1 MAILNVTLNP
11 NDMGSGHVLSN
22 GNLTDTSTSTT
33 AIRATHGRSSGK
45 WYWEVKLDSGNN
57 EVHVGV
63 SNKTFG
69 LSDPVTNANIRTYYA
84 YNGSKFPENGSY
96 GSSTSSGG
104 IIGIAL
110 NLDQGTLEFYRNG
123 VSMGVS
129 HTDIKSLGMV
139 YPLYRPG
146 GTASKRVV
154 FNFGSTPFTYSIP
167 NGYSA
172 YNNVIV
178 QKAFIFNN
186 SIYKYYS
193 VFNWITLSSSS
204 PTEQDYLNFGMDD
217 ISTIP
222 ESAWSQLQSE
232 IDLCYYTDDPTKTEA
247 SFNIETDPF
256 TLAEEWEDKEIKII
270 EYTDDPN
277 QTESTITIETEPFTL
292 YDELGDSLDVLY
304 YTDDPSKT
312 SAELNITANYSPLDE
327 LEGDFDVVTWSDNN
341 NPKIASTSSIPSP
354 QSIIQ
359 TDDYY
364 MYGDLLSIVDKL
376 NSTNGTLRYAVSFN
390 EGDTWEV
397 CKFGKWRTIGIAS
410 LLTFKQS
417 GMSHYDV
424 SKIDSVALKD
434 KGNKIRFAYYFEDSI
449 HNSETGIAIDNMKLN
464 INSATETIK
473 MDNVAFYVLN
483 TNATIELNLSGNKLT
498 GSLDDSDQ
506 GKVQY
511 RVILNNK
518 SYYPTDGS
526 FTPLAPS
533 PQNISINISERDI
546 LFNQENVLRVEFK
559 DYWGETDYWE
569 KPFTG
574 SYSGLM
580 FMDESGEYLSDTF
593 GGILKYLNFGALFA
607 GQTTLDQRVIIKNQ
621 LGYPIDE
628 LLLEVNKEK
637 LPLGVGVELSRQQ
650 TPFLPVDYIT
660 YGLTGIDET
669 KEFYVRLTS
678 DVEAEPVPNG
688 IFELK
693 INAKKQNN

>member
-11 NDMGSGHVLSN
+11 NDMGAGHVLSN
-22 GNLTDTSTSTT
+22 NNLTDTSTSTT

-63 SNKTFG
+63 SNATFG
-69 LSDPVTNANIRTYYA
+69 LSDPVTNNNIRTYYA

-104 IIGIAL
+104 TIGIAL

-129 HTDIKSLGMV
+129 HTDIKNLGIV
-139 YPLYRPG
+139 YPIYRPG

-172 YNNVIV
+172 YNNVIA

-186 SIYKYYS
+186 PVYKYYS
-193 VFNWITLSSSS
+193 VSSWITLSSSS
-204 PTEQDYLNFGMDD
+204 PTEQDYLNYGMDD
-217 ISTIP
+217 ISIIP
-222 ESAWSQLQSE
+222 ESAWSQLTGE
-232 IDLCYYTDDPTKTEA
+232 IELCYYTDDPTKTEA
-247 SFNIETDPF
+247 FFNIETNPF

-292 YDELGDSLDVLY
+292 YDELGDSVDVLY

-327 LEGDFDVVTWSDNN
+327 LEGDFDVVTWSDNS
-341 NPKIASTSSIPSP
+341 NPKAASASSIPSP

-359 TDDYY
+359 TDDYN

-390 EGDTWEV
+390 EGSTWEV
-397 CKFGKWRTIGIAS
+397 CKFGKWRTIDIS
-410 LLTFKQS
+410 SQLTFKKN
-417 GMSHYDV
+417 GMSHYDI
-424 SKIDSVALKD
+424 SLIYSTALKD
-434 KGNKIRFAYYFEDSI
+434 KGNKIRFAYYIEDNV
-449 HNSETGIAIDNMKLN
+449 HNSDPGIGIDSMKLN

-483 TNATIELNLSGNKLT
+483 TNATIQLSLTGSKLT
-498 GSLDDSDQ
+498 GILDDSDK
-506 GKVQY
+506 GRVQY
-511 RVILNNK
+511 RILLNDNP
-518 SYYPTDGS
+518 YYPSDGS
-526 FTPLAPS
+526 FTRLAPS
-533 PQNISINISERDI
+533 PQDIDLNISDRDVI
-546 LFNQENVLRVEFK
+546 FNQPNVLKVEFQ

-569 KPFTG
+569 TTFVGT
-574 SYSGLM
+574 YSGLM

-593 GGILKYLNFGALFA
+593 GGILKQLDFGVIIA
-607 GQTTLDQRVIIKNQ
+607 GQTTLTQKVRIKNQ
-621 LGYPIDE
+621 LGYVIDNVYLAMDKKYE
-628 LLLEVNKEK
+628 RD
-637 LPLGVGVELSRQQ
+637 GVVVELSRQAN
-650 TPFLPVDYIT
+650 PFLPIDYLT
-660 YGLTGIDET
+660 YGLTQPDET
-669 KEFYVRLTS
+669 IDFYVRIAT
-678 DVEAEPVPNG
+678 DMRAQPNPNG
-688 IFELK
+688 LFELVV
-693 INAKKQNN
+693 NADRV